1 MRSFGHILFWGY
13 RMLSILVIIFGVV
26 QLILFKNASNFN
38 RNFLIPIII
47 IDLLLLCAT
56 TLVSVI
62 RKESWQ
68 SIPQL
73 LRSTRLRLTLWY
85 TLILALVLLIFS
97 SIVYETTRN
106 DLNSAVYASL
116 RSRLIQVASTYNP
129 QTGKISIDLNNIEQV
144 NSNTGTSTVPNA
156 TNLERKFGT
165 GDIVLLLTPSG
176 KTLQM
181 TSIYAD
187 SLSWL
192 APATENMWNGQKDQ
206 PPYLLDNSPLG
217 QVGTTNLQVYEFGDL
232 QFYNLAGKSFEFDQA
247 AIVNQQQQV
256 VALLVVG
263 IPSDVPYWLSDL
275 LSVFAMAVPLVLLL
289 SIAAGYWLAGR
300 AMRPVQAITRT
311 AQQISETDLHRRLK
325 LKQRDEMGELAATF
339 DRMLD
344 RLEAAFARQRQF
356 TADASHEL
364 RTPLSIVDLE
374 ATRALAH
381 DLTPQENQQA
391 FTTIQQENRHMTQ
404 LVNDLLMLAR
414 ADAGQNKIK
423 HEEVDVS
430 EVVVDTVERL
440 APLAEHAGIVMKVA
454 PLPELIILGDRIYLV
469 QLLTNIIENALK
481 YSSATGTNVDI
492 NLVQQR
498 KQGQAW
504 AILSV
509 CDDGPG
515 IASEHLPH
523 LFERFYRVD
532 QTRTHSQEMSPDNGR
547 PTGNGLGLSIAQWI
561 AQEHGG
567 EITVRSAPGCGSVF
581 EIWLP
586 LQSAGA
592 TTRAS
597 RAPHSNTGS
606 KQKESN
612 SMSQH
617 RDFGERNGETPPS
630 YSSGYE
636 ETPDY
641 NSYATGFGL
650 YRAGQKLSG
659 PTYFDKTPT
668 ASQRLALAITSLALW
683 VFTLFGLVVIAA
695 TTQADS
701 SAGTYTLLGMT
712 LFAALIAIVNVV
724 FNRKT

>member
-13 RMLSILVIIFGVV
+13 RTLSILVIIVGML
-26 QLILFKNASNFN
+26 QLILFKNNLYFSLNI
-38 RNFLIPIII
+38 LIPVII

-56 TLVSVI
+56 TLVSAI

-68 SIPQL
+68 SIPQM

-106 DLNSAVYASL
+106 DLNAAVYASL

-129 QTGKISIDLNNIEQV
+129 KTGYLSIVLNANEQISR
-144 NSNTGTSTVPNA
+144 NTGAGIVPGASVVVHKFA
-156 TNLERKFGT
+156 TDEF
-165 GDIVLLLTPSG
+165 VLLMMPSG
-176 KTLQM
+176 KVLQM
-181 TSIYAD
+181 TSTYGD

-192 APATENMWNGQKDQ
+192 APAIAKTWTGQKDQ
-206 PPYLLDNSPLG
+206 RPYLLDNPPLG
-217 QVGTTNLQVYEFGDL
+217 QVGTTNMQVYEFGDL

-381 DLTPQENQQA
+381 NLTPQEYQQTI
-391 FTTIQQENRHMTQ
+391 TTIQQENRKMTH
-404 LVNDLLMLAR
+404 LVSDLLMLAR
-414 ADAGQNKIK
+414 ADAGQSRIK

-430 EVVVDTVERL
+430 EIVVDTVERL
-440 APLAEHAGIVMKVA
+440 ASLAEHAGIVMKVA

-481 YSSATGTNVDI
+481 YGSADGTYVDI

-504 AILSV
+504 AVLSV

-532 QTRTHSQEMSPDNGR
+532 QTRTHSQEMSPDNER
-547 PTGNGLGLSIAQWI
+547 PAGNGLGLSIAQWI

-567 EITVRSAPGCGSVF
+567 EMTVRSAPGCGSVF

-592 TTRAS
+592 AT

-617 RDFGERNGETPPS
+617 RDFEERNGETPPS

-659 PTYFDKTPT
+659 PTYVDKTPS

-695 TTQADS
+695 TTRADS
-701 SAGTYTLLGMT
+701 SAGTYILLGMT
-712 LFAALIAIVNVV
+712 LFAALIAVVNVV

>member
-1 MRSFGHILFWGY
+1 MRAFGHILFWGY
-13 RMLSILVIIFGVV
+13 RTLSILVIIIGVV
-26 QLILFKNASNFN
+26 QLILFKNASNFT

-56 TLVSVI
+56 TLVSAI
-62 RKESWQ
+62 RGESWQ

-73 LRSTRLRLTLWY
+73 LRSTRFRLTLWY

-106 DLNSAVYASL
+106 DLNAALSGSL
-116 RSRLIQVASTYNP
+116 RSRLSQVANTYNP
-129 QTGKISIDLNNIEQV
+129 QTGNLSIALNGNEQV
-144 NSNTGTSTVPNA
+144 IKNSGTGIVPGSD
-156 TNLERKFGT
+156 TLVRKFGT
-165 GDIVLLLTPSG
+165 GDIVLLMTPSG
-176 KTLQM
+176 KVLQM
-181 TSIYAD
+181 TSIYGD

-192 APATENMWNGQKDQ
+192 AQATEKMWTVQKDQ
-206 PPYLLDNSPLG
+206 PPYLFENPPLG
-217 QVGTTNLQVYEFGDL
+217 QVGTTKMQIYEFGDP
-232 QFYNLAGKSFEFDQA
+232 QFYELAGQSYEFDQA

-263 IPSDVPYWLSDL
+263 IHSDVSSWLSDL

-325 LKQRDEMGELAATF
+325 LKQLDELGELAATF

-381 DLTPQENQQA
+381 DLTPQEYHQTI
-391 FTTIQQENRHMTQ
+391 TTIQQENRNMTQ

-430 EVVVDTVERL
+430 EIVVDTVERL
-440 APLAEHAGIVMKVA
+440 APFAQQAGMVIKVA
-454 PLPELIILGDRIYLV
+454 PLPECMILGDRIYLV
-469 QLLTNIIENALK
+469 QLFTNIIENALK
-481 YSSATGTNVDI
+481 YGSGIGTYVDI
-492 NLVQQR
+492 NLEQQD
-498 KQGQAW
+498 KQGQVCAV
-504 AILSV
+504 LSV
-509 CDDGPG
+509 SDDGPG
-515 IASEHLPH
+515 IAREYLPH

-532 QTRTHSQEMSPDNGR
+532 QTRTHSQELSPDKGR

-561 AQEHGG
+561 AQAHGG
-567 EITVRSAPGCGSVF
+567 EITVRSAPGSGSTF

-586 LQSAGA
+586 LQSAGSA
-592 TTRAS
+592 TY
-597 RAPHSNTGS
+597 APRLNTGS
-606 KQKESN
+606 KLKESN

-617 RDFGERNGETPPS
+617 RDFRESNREAPLS

-636 ETPDY
+636 ETPDN
-641 NSYATGFGL
+641 NSYAAGFGL
-650 YRAGQKLSG
+650 YGAGQKLSG
-659 PTYFDKTPT
+659 PSFANKTPS
-668 ASQRLALAITSLALW
+668 ASQRLALAIGSLALW
-683 VFTLFGLVVIAA
+683 VITLFGLVVLAI
-695 TTQADS
+695 TSRADS
-701 SAGTYTLLGMT
+701 SAP
-712 LFAALIAIVNVV
+712 I
-724 FNRKT
+724 